1 MRVRLSAAAMAAA
14 FALGTSVAVGQPA
27 ALSAY
32 LLPNETNPG
41 FATITGTAIWQE
53 VDFGTGPAI
62 AVWLSFRDI
71 GAEAMFVLQ
80 AAGGLF
86 ANYSHRYALVPAWP
100 EGDVP
105 GPVTDGRL
113 LQPASALGVPLSR
126 SVLAMLPVWRQ
137 GDIDL
142 LVRGALDE
150 IIERLAG
157 AAGICG
163 ELVDYALVCFAVDAR
178 VHAILDPLVAAQAA
192 DRYPHPPVVYG
203 RGTRLVA
210 GARTAVF
217 HSWELWYSEGT
228 LVDVIAIRVRSADVV
243 RDLALKLDAEG
254 SRLTFIPPVED
265 GPTAPGTVTG
275 LDGDEP
281 LPGGVTLAV
290 QPDGLRLSGDP
301 VIIGAWLAGQ
311 EALTVTF
318 SGPDG
323 VSETL
328 RLDLTE
334 TMRRFIEGEAD
345 YAAR

>member
-1 MRVRLSAAAMAAA
+1 
-14 FALGTSVAVGQPA
+14 
-27 ALSAY
+27 
-32 LLPNETNPG
+32 
-41 FATITGTAIWQE
+41 
-53 VDFGTGPAI
+53 
-62 AVWLSFRDI
+62 
-71 GAEAMFVLQ
+71 MFVLQ
-80 AAGGLF
+80 AAGALF
-86 ANYSHRYALVPAWP
+86 ADYSHRFALVPAWP

-113 LQPASALGVPLSR
+113 LEGAPTLGVPLSS
-126 SVLAMLPVWRQ
+126 SVVAMLPAW
-137 GDIDL
+137 GMGEIDL

-150 IIERLAG
+150 NIELLAR
-157 AAGICG
+157 AAGLCG
-163 ELVDYALVCFAVDAR
+163 DIIDYAMVCFAVDAP

-192 DRYPHPPVVYG
+192 DRSPHPPVAYG

-210 GARTAVF
+210 GARKAVF
-217 HSWELWYSEGT
+217 HSWQILYSEGT

-254 SRLTFIPPVED
+254 GRLTFIPPVED
-265 GPTAPGTVTG
+265 GPTAPGTITG
-275 LDGDEP
+275 LSGDEP
-281 LPGGVTLAV
+281 PPDGVTLVV

-323 VSETL
+323 VAETL

-345 YAAR
+345 YVTR